1 MRLLVFLLALM
12 AAPAQAGCRLA
23 LVLALDVSAS
33 VDAEEY
39 QLQVEGMAGAL
50 ISPEVSGILLSDPAN
65 PVALTVF
72 VWSGPSDQALVA
84 DWTLVTD
91 RQVLEGLAGR
101 IASYPRRIVFDGRTA
116 IGAALRQ
123 ASFLLSIAPPCDR
136 QVVDLA
142 TDGRNNAGTDPQD
155 ISDAPMFEGVTI
167 NGLAIEGGTAAA
179 ETSLARYLR
188 LRVTRG
194 ADSFVE
200 IAENYADFERAM
212 TRKLIRELQE
222 LMLGRQGAGP
232 VVTAAGGVRRP
243 VP

>member
-1 MRLLVFLLALM
+1 MT

-39 QLQVEGMAGAL
+39 RLQVEGMAGAL
-50 ISPEVSGILLSDPAN
+50 ISPEVSAILLSDPAN

-72 VWSGPSDQALVA
+72 VWSGPGDQALVA

-91 RQVLEGLAGR
+91 AQVLNGLAGR

-116 IGAALRQ
+116 IGAALRH
-123 ASFLLSIAPPCDR
+123 AAFLLSIAPPCDR
-136 QVVDLA
+136 RVVDLA
-142 TDGRNNAGTDPQD
+142 TDGRNNAGTDPQEIAD
-155 ISDAPMFEGVTI
+155 SSAFEGVTI
-167 NGLAIEGGTAAA
+167 NGLAIEGGTPAA

-222 LMLGRQGAGP
+222 LMLGQDRPGP
-232 VVTAAGGVRRP
+232 VVTAADGPGAP
-243 VP
+243 AP

>member
-1 MRLLVFLLALM
+1 MRLIVFLLALM
-12 AAPAQAGCRLA
+12 AAPAQAACRLA

-39 QLQVEGMAGAL
+39 RLQVEGMAAAL
-50 ISPEVSGILLSDPAN
+50 TSPEVSGILLSDPAN
-65 PVALTVF
+65 PVAVAVF

-91 RQVLEGLAGR
+91 EGVLAGLAGR

-136 QVVDLA
+136 RVVDVA
-142 TDGRNNAGTDPQD
+142 TDGRNNAGADPQQIAD
-155 ISDAPMFEGVTI
+155 GAAFQGVTI
-167 NGLAIEGGTAAA
+167 NGLAIGGGAASA

-200 IAENYADFERAM
+200 TARDYADFERAM

-222 LMLGRQGAGP
+222 VVLGQLDADTTSGA
-232 VVTAAGGVRRP
+232 VAGVRKTP
-243 VP
+243 

>member
-1 MRLLVFLLALM
+1 MRLMLFLLALM

-33 VDAEEY
+33 VDADEY
-39 QLQVEGMAGAL
+39 RLQVEGMARAL
-50 ISPEVSGILLSDPAN
+50 TSPDVSGILLSDTAN
-65 PVALTVF
+65 PVALSVF
-72 VWSGPSDQALVA
+72 VWSGPSDQAIVA

-91 RQVLEGLAGR
+91 AGTLAALAET
-101 IASYPRRIVFDGRTA
+101 IAAYPRRIVFDGRTA

-123 ASFLLSIAPPCDR
+123 ASFLQSIAPACDR
-136 QVVDLA
+136 KVVDVA

-155 ISDAPMFEGVTI
+155 IADSSYFDEVTI

-179 ETSLARYLR
+179 EASLARYLR

-200 IAENYADFERAM
+200 TAENYADFERAM

-222 LMLGRQGAGP
+222 VVVGQIDAGRGPRP
-232 VVTAAGGVRRP
+232 VVAAP
-243 VP
+243 KTP